1 MQSDAACNRIEWLLN
16 NRLKKISINE
26 QLESL
31 YVDLPDNS
39 YWLPLTYPDFHKNGE
54 FVVDDVN
61 CIFQ

>member
-31 YVDLPDNS
+31 YVDLPDNR
-39 YWLPLTYPDFHKNGE
+39 YWLLTYPDSNKNGE
-54 FVVDDVN
+54 FVADDVN